1 MSTQNV
7 GNVRV
12 YAANTKKNKHDFNHR
27 VDTTCGLGD
36 VFPVVNLE
44 LAAGECPNTKIEALA
59 WLAPLVN
66 PVYGQLKYHN
76 WHYFVK
82 ATDLSRN
89 FAQLLSQKRVQRTT
103 KFVPTQTPWCTHGQL
118 SALALCD
125 SHCTVYYGACPSSEW
140 SKVKD
145 NMQLSLDR
153 VNENLAP
160 GDTMP
165 PWLQILLDEGIIE
178 PREEERV
185 FDGFNGY
192 SLNLVKLIPH
202 FVAGSEEG
210 KRFSIP
216 LNNSFLSHF
225 GRTVKT
231 TLSGDVDYFN
241 FFGIDQSPVSLK
253 TADYV
258 IEFSYNDNG
267 YIWYMALAFR
277 FSDFGKRIKRLIE
290 SSGYRMDISS
300 KTPRTLFPLFAL
312 YKAYYNVF
320 GLLEY
325 QNWEDTPAAKLLYY
339 YDDSNITYYGA
350 DMMNFGTG
358 THDNVIAPTFPLFL
372 KDLSFMFST
381 DSVNFTSAHT
391 RQFAVADNM
400 PSSLFTQY
408 EEIDGESGGLHISN
422 GFQDR
427 DSDGNPLPAGDTTL
441 SSYPNN
447 HAFINAIKHGQ
458 LDANILKKLY
468 LITNRDTII
477 GQRIEEA
484 LRMQGLG
491 DWVDSQ
497 KVSFIG
503 HSVIDVDFSTVT
515 SLCDTYSEAT
525 GEGLQLGDRSGK
537 GSAYGKTKTFKYKA
551 DEFGYYIVLGC
562 MVPEAPYCQQNDE
575 RTSHIAKMDF
585 YHREFDGVGC
595 QASRKGDICGELM
608 WVKND
613 DRNDPPLD
621 KNFGFLPTYSSQ
633 KIMQSKICGDF
644 SLRSRRDV
652 YLSRNIMKFIDLNSH
667 TITKISDNGTTETFR
682 AVCTGL
688 AKDLPVAGTVWR
700 YTCRYPWLGHLY
712 RIFSAVGDYFDKFTR
727 EYYEGENPMVDFRKF
742 YEFMRVTFDN
752 FSVQHEITMKVQS
765 PKLQLGDSYETTDD
779 GNDGKTN
786 ANLSHA

>member
-36 VFPVVNLE
+36 VFPVINLE

-125 SHCTVYYGACPSSEW
+125 SHCTVYYGYCSTDDWP
-140 SKVKD
+140 VKKN
-145 NMQLSLDR
+145 NMELSLDR
-153 VNENLAP
+153 CDVLGNEEVPA
-160 GDTMP
+160 
-165 PWLQILLDEGIIE
+165 WFSILSSLGIISD
-178 PREEERV
+178 RQIERS

-192 SLNLVKLIPH
+192 SIDFVRLIPY
-202 FVAGSEEG
+202 FVAGSQEG
-210 KRFSIP
+210 KRFFVP
-216 LNNSFLSHF
+216 LNNSLGAHF
-225 GRTVKT
+225 GRPVRIEGGNKI
-231 TLSGDVDYFN
+231 DDFN
-241 FFGIDQSPVSLK
+241 YYGIDESPVSLK
-253 TADYV
+253 SADYV
-258 IEFSYNDNG
+258 VEFSVQYAETT
-267 YIWYMALAFR
+267 WYFALAFR
-277 FSDFGKRIKRLIE
+277 MSDFGKRIKRLIE
-290 SSGYRMDISS
+290 SSGYRMDVSS

-339 YDDSNITYYGA
+339 YDDSNVTYYGA
-350 DMMNFGTG
+350 DMMNFETG
-358 THDNVIAPTFPLFL
+358 THDEVIASTFPLFL

-408 EEIDGESGGLHISN
+408 DEVDGESGGLHISN

-427 DSDGNPLPAGDTTL
+427 DSNGDPLPVGDTTL

-491 DWVDSQ
+491 NWIDAQ

-515 SLCDTYSEAT
+515 SLCDTYSEST

-551 DEFGYYIVLGC
+551 DEFGYYVVLGC
-562 MVPEAPYCQQNDE
+562 MVPEAPFCQQNDE
-575 RTSHIAKMDF
+575 RTSHISKMDF

-608 WVKND
+608 WVKD
-613 DRNDPPLD
+613 SDRFDPPLD

-644 SLRSRRDV
+644 SLRSRRDI

-667 TITKISDNGTTETFR
+667 DITKISDTGTVETFR
-682 AVCTGL
+682 SLCTGL
-688 AKDLPVAGTVWR
+688 ASDLPVAGTVWR

-727 EYYEGENPMVDFRKF
+727 EYYEGEHDVVDFRKF
-742 YEFMRVTFDN
+742 YEFMRVTYDN

>member
-1 MSTQNV
+1 MTTQNV

-12 YAANTKKNKHDFNHR
+12 YAANTKKNKHDYNHR
-27 VDTTCGLGD
+27 VDITCGMGD
-36 VFPVVNLE
+36 VFPIINLE
-44 LAAGECPNTKIEALA
+44 LAAGECPNTKVEALS

-66 PVYGQLKYHN
+66 PVYGQLRYHN

-89 FAQLLSQKRVQRTT
+89 FAQLLSQKRVQRST

-118 SALALCD
+118 SALALCE
-125 SHCTVYYGACPSSEW
+125 SHCTVYYGYCSAANWET
-140 SKVKD
+140 VKD
-145 NMQLSLDR
+145 NMSLSLERCDSHD
-153 VNENLAP
+153 NESA
-160 GDTMP
+160 
-165 PWLQILLDEGIIE
+165 WFQILSNLGIIE
-178 PREEERV
+178 PREIERS

-192 SLNLVKLIPH
+192 SLNIDRLIPH
-202 FVAGSEEG
+202 FIDSTQGQ

-216 LNNSFLSHF
+216 LNNSLWMHF
-225 GRTVKT
+225 GRTVRVVNDEKI
-231 TLSGDVDYFN
+231 DDFN
-241 FFGIDQSPVSLK
+241 YYGIDESPVSL
-253 TADYV
+253 TDADYV
-258 IEFSYNDNG
+258 IEFKHEDNG
-267 YIWYMALAFR
+267 VFWYFALAFR
-277 FSDFGKRIKRLIE
+277 FSDFGKRIKRFLE
-290 SSGYRMDISS
+290 ASGYRLDVSS
-300 KTPRTLFPLFAL
+300 KTPRSLMPLFAL

-325 QNWEDTPAAKLLYY
+325 QNWEDTAAARLLYY

-350 DMMNFGTG
+350 SMMNHQSGSYDT
-358 THDNVIAPTFPLFL
+358 TIASAFPQLL

-400 PSSLFTQY
+400 PTSLFTQY
-408 EEIDGESGGLHISN
+408 EEVDGDSGLHISQ
-422 GFQDR
+422 GLQDR
-427 DSDGNPLPAGDTTL
+427 ETDGQPSGSETQLNE
-441 SSYPNN
+441 SYVNN

-477 GQRIEEA
+477 GQRVEEA

-491 DWVDSQ
+491 TWVDSQ
-497 KVSFIG
+497 KVSFVG

-551 DEFGYYIVLGC
+551 DEFGYYIVLAC
-562 MVPEAPYCQQNDE
+562 MVPEAPFCQQNDE

-595 QASRKGDICGELM
+595 QPSRKGDICGELM
-608 WVKND
+608 WVKD
-613 DRNDPPLD
+613 ADRSDAPLD
-621 KNFGFLPTYSSQ
+621 KNFGFLPTYSQQ

-644 SLRSRRDV
+644 SLRSRRNI
-652 YLSRNIMKFIDLNSH
+652 YLGRNLMKFIDLNSH
-667 TITKISDNGTTETFR
+667 QVTKKSDDGTVEVFNS
-682 AVCTGL
+682 VCTGL
-688 AKDLPVAGTVWR
+688 ASELPVAGTVWR

-727 EYYEGENPMVDFRKF
+727 EYYEGNNPMVDFRKF
-742 YEFMRVTFDN
+742 YEFMRVTFDE
-752 FSVQHEITMKVQS
+752 FSVQHEIMMKVQS